1 MNSWALRLVSRVSGL
16 FGQKKAESEFD
27 CEMQIHLQLLTEKFM
42 RQGMGP
48 EDADS
53 AARRQFGNTTLLRQ
67 RHRESRTFLSFS
79 TVFQDVRYGLRVL
92 RKSPG
97 FTAIAATSLALAIG
111 ANTTIFSLAKRLLL
125 DRLDV
130 PRAGELR
137 LLHWVGDKHVA
148 INNVWGITDNG
159 PSGISSASFSYPVY
173 EQLRRDNR
181 VLEDLFAFKDAGTM
195 NATVGGTAQIVQ
207 GELVSGN
214 YFEQLRVWPQLGR
227 PIVASDDAVGAAPVA
242 LLSAPFWQ
250 RAYGGNAGVLG
261 QTIKVNMVSVTIIGV
276 APRGFTGA
284 KNVLAAPDLFFPMS
298 AQPLVEPRGKGGSL
312 IGQSSPEM
320 WWLNIMG
327 RAKPGVPDAQA
338 QAALEVSLSAAVEA
352 TIKPGSGD
360 TVPRLILRDR
370 SRGLFASGQMFGKPI
385 VVLMAVVGLVLLL
398 ACANIAS
405 LLLAR
410 SAARQR
416 EISVRLAL
424 GAGRARVLRQV
435 LTE

>member
-1 MNSWALRLVSRVSGL
+1 MNSWALRLASRVSGL
-16 FGQKKAESEFD
+16 FRQQKAESEFD
-27 CEMQIHLQLLTEKFM
+27 DEMQIHLQMLTEKFL
-42 RQGMGP
+42 RQGMAP

-53 AARRQFGNTTLLRQ
+53 AARRQFGNTTLLQQ

-111 ANTTIFSLAKRLLL
+111 ANTTIFSVAKRLLL

-159 PSGISSASFSYPVY
+159 PSGISAASFSYPVY

-195 NATVGGTAQIVQ
+195 NATVDGTAQIVQ

-214 YFEQLRVWPQLGR
+214 YFEQLRVRPQLGR
-227 PIVASDDAVGAAPVA
+227 PIIASDDAVGAAPVA

-250 RAYGGNAGVLG
+250 RAYGGNAARAG
-261 QTIKVNMVSVTIIGV
+261 T
-276 APRGFTGA
+276 
-284 KNVLAAPDLFFPMS
+284 DD
-298 AQPLVEPRGKGGSL
+298 
-312 IGQSSPEM
+312 QSEY
-320 WWLNIMG
+320 
-327 RAKPGVPDAQA
+327 
-338 QAALEVSLSAAVEA
+338 
-352 TIKPGSGD
+352 GSGD
-360 TVPRLILRDR
+360 HYRRCPARDLPGPGMCRPRQIFS
-370 SRGLFASGQMFGKPI
+370 SR
-385 VVLMAVVGLVLLL
+385 
-398 ACANIAS
+398 
-405 LLLAR
+405 
-410 SAARQR
+410 
-416 EISVRLAL
+416 
-424 GAGRARVLRQV
+424 
-435 LTE
+435 